1 MASVK
6 QSFQDGCNTLVNK
19 CQSIGVT
26 PSSNS
31 PTDIANAIQ
40 QIRDGSLEAGRQQ
53 VTGNPNNYNLFTPE
67 QYNNNY
73 NNGYNAG
80 FNAGKATV
88 VDLGVI
94 SASSQSGSNTRDST
108 FNLTKYSGYK
118 NIGSGNIVFMPVSWS
133 NNGGMNKDMDNFQG
147 PAIKSYNASTG
158 IVVLMG
164 ASGTGYGWGA
174 SIASA
179 RFVIIT

>member
-1 MASVK
+1 MKS
-6 QSFQDGCNTLVNK
+6 SFQAGVDTLYNK
-19 CQSIGVT
+19 CKSRGAT
-26 PSSNS
+26 PSSKT
-31 PTDIANAIQ
+31 PAAISTA
-40 QIRDGSLEAGRQQ
+40 IDTIYTNR
-53 VTGNPNNYNLFTPE
+53 
-67 QYNNNY
+67 
-73 NNGYNAG
+73 YNAG

-88 VDLGVI
+88 VDLGII

-133 NNGGMNKDMDNFQG
+133 NNGGMGKDMDNFQG

-158 IVVLMG
+158 IVTLMG

-179 RFVIIT
+179 RFVIIS